1 MAAKGNERVL
11 IEPRGAARSR
21 RGPHG
26 GFLNPSWFSR
36 WVLVCLVIFLDGKL
50 LYADDE
56 PPVTTAKQ
64 AAQKFQ
70 LRVMEILDRESNGL
84 EADRAATLLWML
96 DAYPDTPKQEL
107 DMARYQA
114 GRIRLGET
122 WVSLNDVDNVPL
134 EQPLQRY
141 RDARGNIQLDAVGHR
156 KMATWCTREGLL
168 DEARAHWFGVL
179 DESPNDAEART
190 RLGFQ
195 AYGPR
200 WISPQE
206 SRMAHDDAKAT
217 VQSYREWMP
226 RLREWVSKL
235 EGDDTKA
242 RLKAI
247 DQIRKV
253 KDPNAIPSLLAACHQ
268 VSEDNGGHLIQAIGR
283 FQTPQAATALALL
296 ATETPTSEIGNAAI
310 EALRKYPQEFYIPSL
325 LDAMSTEYA
334 LQQQVLSHGNGT
346 IVLQSVQTRELRNH
360 IEVGTLNK
368 LVVLNNQ
375 AMRPATS
382 ERLNREFSLLE
393 FTVPPV
399 ENALAKQISN
409 EQMSQIAAANDR
421 KVAESNEAVQAMQ
434 LRITSVLRAT
444 TLVDLRDDPKD
455 WWAWW
460 NSVQEV
466 SGDGSKEV
474 QATYLEDT
482 NPIATLENVTVQSY
496 FPSLRS
502 AARHECLV
510 AGTLVQTRT
519 GLTPI
524 EQIRIGD
531 SVASMDVS
539 TGELAWK
546 PVSRITQRPPT
557 QTRSIRFADGETIRS
572 TLGHPWWVVGR
583 GWTKSKDLKPDMA
596 VRTASR
602 IASIA
607 DLSDEPEA
615 ETYNL
620 VVMDF
625 HTYFVGRARL
635 LSYDAGEVRPTFQKV
650 PGLPAAPRFP
660 E

>member
-1 MAAKGNERVL
+1 MATSGIEIAW
-11 IEPRGAARSR
+11 IEPFGASCSR
-21 RGPHG
+21 HG
-26 GFLNPSWFSR
+26 VSSNVLHRIGVSQWL
-36 WVLVCLVIFLDGKL
+36 LVCIAIGFNGVW

-56 PPVTTAKQ
+56 PPVTAANQ
-64 AAQKFQ
+64 AAQKFH
-70 LRVMEILDRESNGL
+70 LRMWEILDRESNGL
-84 EADRAATLLWML
+84 EFDRAASLLSMV
-96 DAYPDTPKQEL
+96 DAYPNTPKQEL
-107 DMARYQA
+107 DMARCQA
-114 GRIRLGET
+114 GRIRIGAN
-122 WVSLNDVDNVPL
+122 WVSLDDVANSPL

-141 RDARGNIQLDAVGHR
+141 RNARGSIQLDAVGHR
-156 KMATWCTREGLL
+156 KMAMWCAREGLL

-179 DESPNDAEART
+179 DESPNDAEARS

-195 AYGPR
+195 AYGAR

-206 SRMAHDDAKAT
+206 SRMAHDEAKAT
-217 VQSYREWMP
+217 LQSYRDWMP

-235 EGDDTKA
+235 EGSDTKA

-247 DQIRKV
+247 SQIRKV
-253 KDPNAIPSLLAACHQ
+253 KDPTAIPSLLAACYQ

-296 ATETPTSEIGNAAI
+296 AAEAPTSEIGNAAI
-310 EALRKYPQEFYIPSL
+310 ETLRKYPQEFYIPSL

-368 LVVLNNQ
+368 LVVLSNQ
-375 AMRPATS
+375 NMRPATLD
-382 ERLNREFSLLE
+382 RLNGGISLLD
-393 FTVPPV
+393 FSVPTV

-409 EQMSQIAAANDR
+409 EQLSQIAAANNR
-421 KVAESNEAVQAMQ
+421 KVAESNKTLQATQ
-434 LRITSVLRAT
+434 LRIASVLRGT
-444 TLVDLRDDPKD
+444 TQVNLNDDPKA

-460 NSVQEV
+460 NSSQEIA
-466 SGDGSKEV
+466 GDGSKEI
-474 QATYLEDT
+474 QQTHFEDT
-482 NPIATLENVTVQSY
+482 NPIATLEDVSVQS
-496 FPSLRS
+496 FIPSPIL

-524 EQIRIGD
+524 EQVRVGD
-531 SVASMDVS
+531 SVASLDVA

-546 PVSRITQRPPT
+546 PVCRITQRPPT
-557 QTRSIRFADGETIRS
+557 QTRSIHFADGETIRS

-583 GWTKSKDLKPDMA
+583 GWTKSKDLKRDMA
-596 VRTASR
+596 IRTASR
-602 IASIA
+602 TATIS
-607 DLSDEPEA
+607 DLSDEAET

-625 HTYFVGRARL
+625 HTYFVGRAHL
-635 LSYDAGEVRPTFQKV
+635 LSYDAGEVQPTFQKV
-650 PGLPAAPRFP
+650 PGLPAEPRFP